1 MSKHLKGY
9 FAPKAWK
16 IKRKGIKF
24 VTKPS
29 PGPHKIN
36 VALPLNI
43 ILRDILGYANS
54 NREVKYILE
63 KGHVEVD
70 GIRRKDYRFPVGL
83 LDVLSLN
90 DTNEHFRVILD
101 KRGKIDFIKIGQG
114 EKGLKLCKIVG
125 KKLIKGKI
133 QLNLY
138 DGKNILVQENDYKI
152 GDAILVALGKKN
164 EIKEK
169 ISLDKDVLIYLT
181 GGKHIGQ
188 IGKVQDIIGNR
199 ILYKNEAGET
209 IETLKEYALSIG
221 KDKPLITINN

>member
-1 MSKHLKGY
+1 MSKHLKRH

-36 VALPLNI
+36 IALPLNV
-43 ILRDILGYANS
+43 ILRDILDYANS

-63 KGHVEVD
+63 KRYVEVD
-70 GIRRKDYRFPVGL
+70 GIRRKDYRFPIGL

-101 KRGKIDFIKIGQG
+101 KRGKIDLIKIGQE

-125 KKLIKGKI
+125 KKTIKGKI

-152 GDAILVALGKKN
+152 GDVILMTLGKKN

-169 ISLDKDVLIYLT
+169 ISFGKGVLIYLT
-181 GGKHIGQ
+181 GGKHIGHV
-188 IGKVQDIIGNR
+188 GKVQDIIGNR

-209 IETLKEYALSIG
+209 IETLKEYAFSIG
-221 KDKPLITINN
+221 KDKPLITIDK